1 MKRISWY
8 DATTLKEAQSQADAT
23 VSSVMSK
30 EKNATSIIKSGG
42 IDVMDLMK
50 EGLIDPEKIVN
61 IRNIPG
67 LDKIEYDPKNG
78 LRLGANSTL
87 SSIENNKDIK
97 ENYLALHQAV
107 SKAATPQLRN
117 MSTIGGNLGQRTRC
131 WYFRSVDHPCFRK
144 GGITCYAQNG
154 ENEYHAIM
162 NNGSC
167 ASVHA
172 SSIATALMAFGAT
185 IEVVS
190 TDGEIKEI
198 PIEEFFVTPYEDINK
213 ENVLKKGEIIT
224 AVTLPSSKKIKSY
237 YIKQGARAS
246 YDWAIADVAVVLE
259 LSGKKCKNAKI
270 VLGAA
275 SPVPVRSESAENILV
290 NNGISENSAIKA
302 AEASMEKAT
311 PLEKNGY
318 KVTIFKSI
326 LKRAILKT
334 V

>member
-1 MKRISWY
+1 M
-8 DATTLKEAQSQADAT
+8 
-23 VSSVMSK
+23 
-30 EKNATSIIKSGG
+30 
-42 IDVMDLMK
+42 
-50 EGLIDPEKIVN
+50 
-61 IRNIPG
+61 
-67 LDKIEYDPKNG
+67 
-78 LRLGANSTL
+78 
-87 SSIENNKDIK
+87 
-97 ENYLALHQAV
+97 
-107 SKAATPQLRN
+107 
-117 MSTIGGNLGQRTRC
+117 
-131 WYFRSVDHPCFRK
+131 DHPCFRK